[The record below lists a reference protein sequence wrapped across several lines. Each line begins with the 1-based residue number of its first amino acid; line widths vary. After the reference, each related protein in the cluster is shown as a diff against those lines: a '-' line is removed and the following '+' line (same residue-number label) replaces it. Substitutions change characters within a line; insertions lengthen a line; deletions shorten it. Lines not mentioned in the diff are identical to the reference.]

1 VRELALREQI
11 AELGRDLEAAGLL
24 WLTAGNIS
32 ARCGSAIAITP
43 SGIPY
48 QAVQAQDVVLC
59 DLERGDVLD
68 GSCRPSSE
76 LPLHRAIYRARP
88 DAGAVVH
95 THSEY
100 ATTFAVLREPI
111 PAIHYAIAHLHT
123 ASVPVVDYATYG
135 SEDLARLAFAALGA
149 GGQAALLANH
159 GAVALGA
166 NLAEASRNVQVLEML
181 AATYWRARA
190 VGTPH
195 ILPAEEIARVEDRYR
210 TYGQTPTE
218 EPAA

>member
-1 VRELALREQI
+1 MGELALREQI
-11 AELGRDLEAAGLL
+11 AELGRELEAAGLL

-32 ARCGSAIAITP
+32 ARDGSTVAITP
-43 SGIPY
+43 SGIRYTDVEP
-48 QAVQAQDVVLC
+48 ADVVLC
-59 DLERGDVLD
+59 ALGDGAVID
-68 GSCRPSSE
+68 GSRRPSSE

-88 DAGAVVH
+88 DAGAIVH

-135 SEDLARLAFAALGA
+135 SEELASLAFATLA
-149 GGQAALLANH
+149 GGAQAALLANH

-166 NLAEASRNVQVLEML
+166 DLAEASRNAQILEML
-181 AATYWRARA
+181 AATCWRARA
-190 VGTPH
+190 IGTPH
-195 ILPAEEIARVEDRYR
+195 VLSDEEIRRVEDRYR
-210 TYGQTPTE
+210 TYGQPPA

>member
-1 VRELALREQI
+1 MRELALRQEI
-11 AELGRDLEAAGLL
+11 AELGRELESAGLL

-32 ARCGSAIAITP
+32 ARVGPAIAITP

-48 QAVQAQDVVLC
+48 AAVEAADVVLC
-59 DLERGDVLD
+59 NLEDGEVLD
-68 GSCRPSSE
+68 GARRPSSE
-76 LPLHRAIYRARP
+76 LRLHRAIYRARP
-88 DAGAVVH
+88 DAGAIVH

-100 ATTFAVLREPI
+100 ATTFAVLRERI

-135 SEDLARLAFAALGA
+135 SEELARLAFAALG
-149 GGQAALLANH
+149 GGEQAALLASH

-166 NLAEASRNVQVLEML
+166 NLAEASRNAQILEML

-190 VGTPH
+190 IGTPH
-195 ILPAEEIARVEDRYR
+195 VLSAEEIGRVEDRYR
-210 TYGQTPTE
+210 TYGQPPA

>member
-11 AELGRDLEAAGLL
+11 AELGRELESARLL

-32 ARCGSAIAITP
+32 ARSGSTLAITP

-48 QAVQAQDVVLC
+48 ADVAASDVVLC
-59 DLERGDVLD
+59 SLAD
-68 GSCRPSSE
+68 GAVVDGARRPSSE

-88 DAGAVVH
+88 GTGAVVH
-95 THSEY
+95 THSAY

-111 PAIHYAIAHLHT
+111 PAVHYAIAHLHT

-135 SEDLARLAFAALGA
+135 SEELANLAFAALA
-149 GGQAALLANH
+149 GGEQAALLANH

-166 NLAEASRNVQVLEML
+166 NLAEASRNAQILEML
-181 AATYWRARA
+181 AATCWRARA
-190 VGTPH
+190 IGEPH
-195 ILPAEEIARVEDRYR
+195 ILSAEEIGRVEDRYR
-210 TYGQTPTE
+210 TYGQPPA